1 MNSYLRMASLAAA
14 LLWAAAVLVIAQPV
28 QAAMVTTNF
37 YSNTLNDSSYLDV
50 LVPGSPTYLITG
62 SFSFEFDET
71 RTEPNNGPQFPVF
84 SFTMDIGGSLFGAEY
99 FAVYAAQPN
108 VFNGV
113 FLSGPSGSNPQQPI
127 QLPYFGIT
135 FLMNSNGDIG
145 VPGIHPKFSLIIA
158 EGTHESR
165 QIFFRSIARSD
176 PTSVSAFHLCDCG
189 SRFARVV
196 AARGAVIRECA
207 GAWRVHGLAQ
217 ETARCTRGLIT
228 RPSTAPTTAR
238 TPVVE
243 RPHGVAP
250 CSHLLE
256 EGRPM
261 DGPHV
266 RYSIS
271 CASRSGGKTRSSRRR
286 HETRHFIST

>member
-1 MNSYLRMASLAAA
+1 MNSYLRMASLGAA

-108 VFNGV
+108 VFSGV

-127 QLPYFGIT
+127 QLPYFWDNVFDELEWRHWCPRHPPKIQPH
-135 FLMNSNGDIG
+135 NRRGDTR
-145 VPGIHPKFSLIIA
+145 KQADFFSV
-158 EGTHESR
+158 HR
-165 QIFFRSIARSD
+165 PFRS
-176 PTSVSAFHLCDCG
+176 HQ
-189 SRFARVV
+189 RF
-196 AARGAVIRECA
+196 CF
-207 GAWRVHGLAQ
+207 
-217 ETARCTRGLIT
+217 
-228 RPSTAPTTAR
+228 
-238 TPVVE
+238 
-243 RPHGVAP
+243 
-250 CSHLLE
+250 
-256 EGRPM
+256 
-261 DGPHV
+261 
-266 RYSIS
+266 
-271 CASRSGGKTRSSRRR
+271 SSLRLRL
-286 HETRHFIST
+286 